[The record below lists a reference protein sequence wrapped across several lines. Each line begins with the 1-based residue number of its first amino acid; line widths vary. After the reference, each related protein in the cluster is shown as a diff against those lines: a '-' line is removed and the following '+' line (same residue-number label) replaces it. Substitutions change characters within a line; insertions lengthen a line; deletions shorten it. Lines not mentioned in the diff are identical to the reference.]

1 MKIEILGMG
10 CATCNKLEDSVRL
23 AIKEMSIDAQIDHV
37 KDIKQIMAYGVM
49 TTPALVIDGVVKAAG
64 KIPSLSDIKQMIG
77 GKKND

>member
-23 AIKEMSIDAQIDHV
+23 AIKEMGIDAQIDHV
-37 KDIKQIMAYGVM
+37 KDIKQIMTYGVM

-64 KIPSLSDIKQMIG
+64 KIPSLEDIKKMIG
-77 GKKND
+77 GK